1 MGDRRC
7 RSEITIISF
16 AYSNYA
22 EDDKFVFSFVY
33 SLFVRDGIN
42 SNRSSR
48 ANFARLNPF
57 APKFILL
64 RDEFTL
70 SSKGDYFF
78 VLF

>member
-22 EDDKFVFSFVY
+22 EYDKFVFSFVY

-42 SNRSSR
+42 SSR
-48 ANFARLNPF
+48 ASFARLAFNPF

-64 RDEFTL
+64 RDEFVL

-78 VLF
+78 ILF